1 MGVQIPE
8 VQSAIIKVTS
18 VFAYKPEDVVKFRKA
33 GYADAPI
40 GDHTIKYDEAATQSF
55 YRDKYYPEYYRMML
69 FSEGNGDGMKPLR
82 RALKYKLDFPNKTE
96 KFNLKDLS
104 CDSQDLYLFNH
115 GIGILSLSFNIEK
128 ISFHNLSNIIYVVRQ
143 FDSKIKQSDNTE
155 IAFHQF
161 ISSQILEGIAL
172 RRNDNKDKGA
182 IGISDDYS
190 GSKFKIYSI
199 VNTEKTDDNIHYSR
213 EKLLYEIGTGSPV
226 DIVDDNHYLSPATA
240 YFDELMKSGIRIFKN
255 YTGLALRDSFTVIG
269 HNIYDSEKR
278 DFEFNSW
285 NKVYFSI
292 YIYNLYIRYNV
303 FRYNTIFNED
313 EIKTRDEFQNF
324 INRYNMSHI
333 SFDFLPNILHRKIH
347 DALGIDEEV
356 AHFEK
361 RLANLATN
369 IQEKQSNRQQFLLFV
384 VSAVTGLSA
393 YKEIYAIL
401 EMIRLKLQWDI
412 IPFYPIVIIL
422 TLIAGFFV
430 LSWLYPHQFRKLKKK
445 ARMKLN
451 KG

>member
-33 GYADAPI
+33 GYKDAPI
-40 GDHTIKYDEAATQSF
+40 GDHTTDYDDASTKSF
-55 YRDKYYPEYYRMML
+55 YRDKYYREYYKMML
-69 FSEGNGDGMKPLR
+69 VSEGNGAGMTALR
-82 RALKYKLDFPNKTE
+82 RDLPIKLNISDDWGKYH
-96 KFNLKDLS
+96 LKDLS
-104 CDSQDLYLFNH
+104 CDCQDLYLFNH
-115 GIGILSLSFNIEK
+115 GIGILSLSFNIGK
-128 ISFHNLSNIIYVVRQ
+128 ISFQELSNVIFVLRL
-143 FDSKIKQSDNTE
+143 FESRIKQSDNTE

-161 ISSQILEGIAL
+161 ISNQILEGIAL
-172 RRNDNKDKGA
+172 RRTDAKDNGDV
-182 IGISDDYS
+182 GISDDYS

-199 VNTEKTDDNIHYSR
+199 INSDQSEEKR
-213 EKLLYEIGTGSPV
+213 EKLLYELGTGSKIG
-226 DIVDDNHYLSPATA
+226 IVGSNDYQAPATV
-240 YFDELMKSGIRIFKN
+240 YYNELMKSGIRLFNN
-255 YTGLALRDSFTVIG
+255 YTALALQDSFTVIG

-278 DFEFNSW
+278 DIKYNTW

-303 FRYNTIFNED
+303 FRYNTIFNDD

-361 RLANLATN
+361 RLANLATS

-384 VSAVTGLSA
+384 VSAITGLSS
-393 YKEIYAIL
+393 YKEIYAFL
-401 EMIRLKLQWDI
+401 EMIRLKLQWDMM
-412 IPFYPIVIIL
+412 PFYSIL
-422 TLIAGFFV
+422 ILFTLIAGFFV
-430 LSWLYPHQFRKLKKK
+430 LSWLYPHQSRKLKKR